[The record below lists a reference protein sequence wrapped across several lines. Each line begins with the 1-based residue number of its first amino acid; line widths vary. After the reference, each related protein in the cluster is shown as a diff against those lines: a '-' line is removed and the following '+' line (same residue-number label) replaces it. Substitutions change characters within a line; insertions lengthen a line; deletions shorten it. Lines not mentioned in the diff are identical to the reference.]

1 MIYLKKDDWFG
12 QVKEDVFA
20 GLVTAVALIPE
31 VIGFAI
37 ILGVN
42 PITALFA
49 SVLLCLITSFTSGR
63 PAMVSAAAGSMALVM
78 VSLVKDHGLSYMIA
92 ATILAGGIQL
102 ILGYLGIHR
111 LMRFISKSVMLG
123 FVNSLA
129 ILIFLAQVQ
138 QLANQTTAT
147 YIMALVT
154 IVLMFSLPK
163 WIKIVP
169 PALIII
175 VAMTLIAMFSNYP
188 LQQVGDLGEM
198 NGMRLQIGL
207 PQVPFTFET
216 LWTILPTS
224 LALAMVGLIESLLT
238 LPLVNDMTQ
247 TKGDSQQ
254 EVKAQGIANMITG
267 FFGGQAGCAMIGQA
281 VINVKSGGKG
291 RLSTFV
297 AGSALLVL
305 VVGLKSIMVQ
315 IPTAALIGI
324 MMTVAFETFDWDSI
338 RSLKTIVL
346 TDTIVMV
353 LTAVIVVYTHNL
365 AIGILVGVITS
376 SLVFI
381 SKVSKLH
388 IHEEQKKVHIS
399 GQLFFA
405 STHTLTE
412 YLADTNFAPYE
423 SLDLTDLY
431 VLDKTGKETLQQ
443 AINQIKHQY
452 PKLNIQ
458 R

>member
-1 MIYLKKDDWFG
+1 
-12 QVKEDVFA
+12 
-20 GLVTAVALIPE
+20 
-31 VIGFAI
+31 
-37 ILGVN
+37 
-42 PITALFA
+42 
-49 SVLLCLITSFTSGR
+49 
-63 PAMVSAAAGSMALVM
+63 
-78 VSLVKDHGLSYMIA
+78 MIA

-353 LTAVIVVYTHNL
+353 LTVVIVVYTHNL